1 MILFKIFISAFL
13 IDNVVLM
20 RFLALCPF
28 IGMSTEED
36 KSVGMGLA
44 VTFVTVLATSVTYP
58 IYRFILSEG
67 GIFGTFTLPGGSKG
81 SLEFLQTLVFILV
94 IAALVQLV
102 EFYLKKSAP
111 ALYGAMGIYLALIT
125 TNCAILAVT
134 LDVQNNICPFTG
146 KAYDFPQSLVYALG
160 VALGFLLSLLLMAGI
175 RRRIRTSPIPAFLKG
190 TPILFVTA
198 ALLSMAFMGFSG
210 LVK

>member
-1 MILFKIFISAFL
+1 MTLFKIFISAFL
-13 IDNVVLM
+13 IDNVILM

-28 IGMSTEED
+28 IGMSSDED
-36 KSVGMGLA
+36 KSIGMGLA
-44 VTFVTVLATSVTYP
+44 VTFVTVLATCVTYP
-58 IYRFILSEG
+58 IYKVLLVS
-67 GIFGTFTLPGGSKG
+67 LH
-81 SLEFLQTLVFILV
+81 LEFLKLLVFILV

-111 ALYGAMGIYLALIT
+111 ALYGSMGIYLALIT

-134 LDVQNNICPFTG
+134 LEVIDNICPFTG
-146 KAYDFPQSLVYALG
+146 NNYRFEEAMVYALG
-160 VALGFLLSLLLMAGI
+160 VALGFLLSLLLLAGI

-190 TPILFVTA
+190 TPILFIAA
-198 ALLSMAFMGFSG
+198 ALLSVAFMGFKG

>member
-36 KSVGMGLA
+36 KSIGMGLA
-44 VTFVTVLATSVTYP
+44 VTFVTVLATCVTWP
-58 IYRFILSEG
+58 IFKFILEPLG
-67 GIFGTFTLPGGSKG
+67 LV
-81 SLEFLQTLVFILV
+81 FLQTLVFILV
-94 IAALVQLV
+94 IASLVQLV

-134 LDVQNNICPFTG
+134 LDVINNTCPFTG
-146 KAYDFPQSLVYALG
+146 ESYTFVESVVYAAG

-175 RRRIRTSPIPAFLKG
+175 RGRLKTSPVPHFMKG
-190 TPILFVTA
+190 TPVLFIVS
-198 ALLSMAFMGFSG
+198 ALLSIAFMGFKG